1 MVDSFLVENCKPISE
16 PLELKADADVH
27 RAARPNVQ
35 VISRRIREDV
45 GAIYEKVLPKEVFEH
60 IAVMTNQNMQEKLN
74 RAEISHKIWKKYYQL
89 VTAEEIVQMFALL
102 QYFRLEGG
110 GVVWSLY
117 KSPLN
122 CLFTASNA
130 FSIGNSEDQTVS
142 NYKVS
147 ELERD
152 ILSKLSRR
160 TLYQLVRKLGLT
172 WEDVRE
178 SPSEAICNYLE
189 GIEDEDQS
197 SGSSMVSEI
206 SSEAGEAESNGDDM
220 DSEQDEVDEADQRP
234 V

>member
-1 MVDSFLVENCKPISE
+1 LDQNVYFTSSVNMNHKKWLHSLMERCCQVNHSIS
-16 PLELKADADVH
+16 
-27 RAARPNVQ
+27 
-35 VISRRIREDV
+35 
-45 GAIYEKVLPKEVFEH
+45 VLDE
-60 IAVMTNQNMQEKLN
+60 
-74 RAEISHKIWKKYYQL
+74 R
-89 VTAEEIVQMFALL
+89 
-102 QYFRLEGG
+102 

>member
-110 GVVWSLY
+110 PAKLDDWF
-117 KSPLN
+117 KRSPP
-122 CLFTASNA
+122 
-130 FSIGNSEDQTVS
+130 QWVS
-142 NYKVS
+142 
-147 ELERD
+147 
-152 ILSKLSRR
+152 
-160 TLYQLVRKLGLT
+160 QM
-172 WEDVRE
+172 
-178 SPSEAICNYLE
+178 AH
-189 GIEDEDQS
+189 
-197 SGSSMVSEI
+197 
-206 SSEAGEAESNGDDM
+206 
-220 DSEQDEVDEADQRP
+220 DQRKTHCHHQFP
-234 V
+234 FL